1 MLKVLRYRVAGWFA
15 GRRGLPVVDAH
26 PRPTASLV
34 YLHRDYEARVARIY
48 AEHLERTKGNRE
60 LVAGILAPHGER
72 DRSRARLEESA
83 RRLEE
88 LESEASSAEPR
99 LGEESLPEDLV
110 RRRRARERRTMIR
123 GARKRLEDAKT
134 EYAGVQSTLGRARQ
148 RIETDRLAAV
158 AEALAAIDQ
167 PSRLAAAYVAGAERT
182 HESRTDLADAVMAL
196 MPATPEWADS
206 TPQKE
211 LT

>member
-1 MLKVLRYRVAGWFA
+1 MFEVQRYRVAGWFA
-15 GRRGLPVVDAH
+15 GRHGMPVVGED
-26 PRPTASLV
+26 PRPTARLV

-72 DRSRARLEESA
+72 DRARERLEEAS

-88 LESEASSAEPR
+88 QKTETDSTDPR
-99 LGEESLPEDLV
+99 MGEERLSEDLV
-110 RRRRARERRTMIR
+110 LRRRARERRKAIR
-123 GARKRLEDAKT
+123 SARKWFEEAKT
-134 EYAGVQSTLGRARQ
+134 EYARVQSDLGRARE

-167 PSRLAAAYVAGAERT
+167 PSRLAAAYLAGAERT
-182 HESRTDLADAVMAL
+182 HASREDLAAAVLAL
-196 MPATPEWADS
+196 MPATPDWVAP